1 MPYNGIFLTG
11 RNDPARGAKRR
22 AGSDELI
29 RGCGNGWTYSGGILS
44 EIAVS
49 AIHLQSK
56 NQVSNFG
63 EAVVTI
69 FPALVTG

>member
-1 MPYNGIFLTG
+1 MIQQ
-11 RNDPARGAKRR
+11 GAPSGEPVAMSSAHPWLWKWLDLLER
-22 AGSDELI
+22 AIPL
-29 RGCGNGWTYSGGILS
+29 L